1 MQTHIDPIPTES
13 IRFVVPPKL
22 DHELEWFLEE
32 NQKPTRVLRLAP
44 KPGSPPAPPDPQ
56 EIKERIASAVIGG
69 WLHAMDAY
77 DADVLRCAYAPPG
90 PQPRP
95 HQKRL
100 GRLAPLVAR
109 FASAETGCPDAV
121 DWRAMKRHTRTARE
135 VLRAALRAYARERG
149 NAPCMV

>member
-1 MQTHIDPIPTES
+1 MQTHIDPIPVQS
-13 IRFVVPPKL
+13 VRFVVPFKL
-22 DHELEWFLEE
+22 DCELEWFIED
-32 NQKPTRVLRLAP
+32 NQEPSPARRLAP

-56 EIKERIASAVIGG
+56 EIKERIASAMIGG
-69 WLHAMDAY
+69 WLRAMDAY

-90 PQPRP
+90 PQPLP
-95 HQKRL
+95 HAKRL

-109 FASAETGCPDAV
+109 FGSAEMGWPDAV

-149 NAPCMV
+149 RAPCMI

>member
-1 MQTHIDPIPTES
+1 MQTHIEPIAAQS

-22 DHELEWFLEE
+22 DRELGWFLEE
-32 NQKPTRVLRLAP
+32 NQKPTPARRLAP

-56 EIKERIASAVIGG
+56 EIKERIAGVVIGR
-69 WLHAMDAY
+69 WLRAMDTY

-90 PQPRP
+90 AQPP
-95 HQKRL
+95 HGKRL

-109 FASAETGCPDAV
+109 FASAEMGWPDAV
-121 DWRAMKRHTRTARE
+121 DWRAMKSHTRTARE

-149 NAPCMV
+149 RAPCRV